1 MTAVIATGRSLL
13 DRVFPRG
20 AILLSVLSLGY
31 FATGIVRN
39 RVFANTYGAGAEL
52 DAYNAAFRIP
62 EIALDVLVAAGLTAP
77 FVPIYS
83 RLRHDEGD
91 DRSANDFGRTV
102 LTGAVGLM
110 TIASVLIFLAAPW
123 LAGIVAEGFDPATQ
137 DLYIQLLRI
146 NCIAQILFAA
156 SIALG
161 EILVADRRFLFYALA
176 PILYTTGIIVFTV
189 LFAGTYGVVAS
200 AWGAVAG
207 AAAHLAIRAIGT
219 LRTTFRI
226 GPGFAV
232 RTAAFA
238 EFLRLMFPRMF
249 SVAIEPLTITY
260 FTRVAAGLGVGAVS
274 SLNFGLDY
282 QVLPVSLIGVSFSL
296 AVFPLLSAAFADG
309 DGPTFRAI
317 LGRNLATIGIL
328 TTLAA
333 IGLFVL
339 SGTLVEVL
347 LGGGLFGPDDVART
361 SAVVAAFALSVPFD
375 ALAYPLS
382 RGLYATHDT
391 LRQVIASFTGL
402 GVVIVATQALVGP
415 FDILAIPLGYATGVF
430 VKDVLLA
437 VFLVSRVREDR
448 ASARPDDSRHDGEVE
463 PVAVRIVAL
472 RPLPLQVVAD
482 HLVVVLVGT
491 GRVGRTPDARH
502 VRIPRIHD
510 VGAIDP
516 GIRKDRGIRVGPEPV
531 MTHAWAPRHAS
542 RITGALVA
550 WIALAASRRAFWR
563 VL

>member
-1 MTAVIATGRSLL
+1 MTSVVATARGLL

-31 FATGIVRN
+31 FVSGIIRN

-83 RLRHDEGD
+83 RLRHDDGG
-91 DRSANDFGRTV
+91 DRSANEFGRTV

-123 LAGIVAEGFDPATQ
+123 LAGIVGHGFDPATQ
-137 DLYIQLLRI
+137 ELYVQLVRI

-161 EILVADRRFLFYALA
+161 EILVADRKFLFYALA
-176 PILYTTGIIVFTV
+176 PIFYTSGIIVFTI
-189 LFAGTYGVVAS
+189 LFAGAYGVVAS

-207 AAAHLAIRAIGT
+207 AAAHLGIRAIGT
-219 LRTTFRI
+219 TRTSFRI
-226 GPGFAV
+226 GPGLAV
-232 RTAAFA
+232 GTAAMR
-238 EFLRLMFPRMF
+238 EFLRLMVPRMF
-249 SVAIEPLTITY
+249 SVAIDPLTITY

-274 SLNFGLDY
+274 ALNFGLDY

-296 AVFPLLSAAFADG
+296 AVFPLLSAAFADD
-309 DGPTFRAI
+309 DGPAFRAI
-317 LGRNLATIGIL
+317 LGRNLITIAVL

-333 IGLFVL
+333 IALFVL

-347 LGGGLFGPDDVART
+347 LGGGKFGPDDVART

-391 LRQVIASFTGL
+391 LRQVLASFAGL
-402 GVVIVATQALVGP
+402 GVVVLATQVLEGP
-415 FDILAIPLGYATGVF
+415 LDLLAIPFGYAAGVIA
-430 VKDVLLA
+430 KDILLA
-437 VFLVSRVREDR
+437 IFLVGRVRRIGLSSR
-448 ASARPDDSRHDGEVE
+448 A
-463 PVAVRIVAL
+463 
-472 RPLPLQVVAD
+472 
-482 HLVVVLVGT
+482 
-491 GRVGRTPDARH
+491 
-502 VRIPRIHD
+502 
-510 VGAIDP
+510 
-516 GIRKDRGIRVGPEPV
+516 
-531 MTHAWAPRHAS
+531 
-542 RITGALVA
+542 
-550 WIALAASRRAFWR
+550 
-563 VL
+563 

>member
-1 MTAVIATGRSLL
+1 VTASVATARGLL

-83 RLRHDEGD
+83 RLRHDDGD
-91 DRSANDFGRTV
+91 DRSANEFGRTV

-110 TIASVLIFLAAPW
+110 AIASVLIFFAAPW
-123 LAGIVAEGFDPATQ
+123 LAGVVAHGFDPATQ
-137 DLYIQLLRI
+137 DLYVELVRI
-146 NCIAQILFAA
+146 NCLAQVLFAA

-176 PILYTTGIIVFTV
+176 PILYTTGIIVATV

-219 LRTTFRI
+219 SRTSFRI
-226 GPGFAV
+226 GSGFAI

-238 EFLRLMFPRMF
+238 EFLRLMVPRMF
-249 SVAIEPLTITY
+249 SVAIDPLTVTY

-296 AVFPLLSAAFADG
+296 AVFPLLAAAFANDDRPG
-309 DGPTFRAI
+309 FRSI
-317 LGRNLATIGIL
+317 LGRNLATIAIL

-333 IGLFVL
+333 AALFIL

-347 LGGGLFGPDDVART
+347 LGGGKFGPEDVART

-391 LRQVIASFTGL
+391 LRQVLASFAGL
-402 GVVIVATQALVGP
+402 GVVVVATQVLTAPVGL
-415 FDILAIPLGYATGVF
+415 LAIPFGYAAGVIA
-430 VKDVLLA
+430 KDALLA
-437 VFLVSRVREDR
+437 VFLASRVR
-448 ASARPDDSRHDGEVE
+448 
-463 PVAVRIVAL
+463 RIGVSS
-472 RPLPLQVVAD
+472 P
-482 HLVVVLVGT
+482 
-491 GRVGRTPDARH
+491 
-502 VRIPRIHD
+502 
-510 VGAIDP
+510 
-516 GIRKDRGIRVGPEPV
+516 
-531 MTHAWAPRHAS
+531 S
-542 RITGALVA
+542 
-550 WIALAASRRAFWR
+550 
-563 VL
+563 